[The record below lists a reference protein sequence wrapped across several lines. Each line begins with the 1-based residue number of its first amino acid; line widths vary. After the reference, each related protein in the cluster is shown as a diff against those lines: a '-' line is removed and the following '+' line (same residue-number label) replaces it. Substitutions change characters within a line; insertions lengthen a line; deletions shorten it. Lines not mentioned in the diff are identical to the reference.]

1 MDSPLISALPIVLVI
16 AAILYAAVV
25 GEKVHASTG
34 AISILGIAVTMVGL
48 MMGWLLQRFGPTTR
62 AMDDWLSFRSLRI
75 EVALLFS
82 LVSLLSVLA
91 VRLASRDLTGRSKTD
106 SGRRKFAT
114 LASMFLLAVSIPARG
129 KLVAYLVVLLTRA
142 NP

>member
-1 MDSPLISALPIVLVI
+1 MDSPLLSALPILIVI

-25 GEKVHASTG
+25 GERIHVSTG
-34 AISILGIAVTMVGL
+34 GISILGIAATLLGL

-62 AMDDWLSFRSLRI
+62 SMDDWLSFRSLRI

-82 LVSLLSVLA
+82 LVALFSVLA
-91 VRLASRDLTGRSKTD
+91 VNLMRRDLTGQSRKD
-106 SGRRKFAT
+106 SGRRKFAS
-114 LASMFLLAVSIPARG
+114 LASMFLLAICIPARG
-129 KLVAYLVVLLTRA
+129 KLVAYLVVLLARA